1 MTPKLNIP
9 RIKSR
14 LTKYLDTNQDSFAR
28 IFCQILHT
36 NDYCV
41 QKIELIAGL
50 DFINV
55 RRLLKQD
62 LSDRDY
68 AAYAYAMSE
77 DRTEEWND
85 LGKAFLASMPQVT
98 PEEAE
103 YHLGFIVE
111 CMKWG
116 TVQ

>member
-1 MTPKLNIP
+1 MTQKLNIP

-14 LTKYLDTNQDSFAR
+14 LTKYLDTNQDAFNR
-28 IFCQILHT
+28 ILFQILHK
-36 NDYCV
+36 NDYSV
-41 QKIELIAGL
+41 QKIALIAGI
-50 DFINV
+50 DFTNV
-55 RRLLKQD
+55 RRLLRQD
-62 LSDRDY
+62 LSERDY

-77 DRTEEWND
+77 DRTEEWNE
-85 LGKAFLASMPQVT
+85 LGQSFLASMPQVT

-116 TVQ
+116 TKV

>member
-1 MTPKLNIP
+1 MTTPLNIP

-14 LTKYLDTNQDSFAR
+14 LTKYLDTNQDAFNR
-28 IFCQILHT
+28 ILCQILHN

-41 QKIELIAGL
+41 QKIAFIAGL
-50 DFINV
+50 NLTNV
-55 RRLLKQD
+55 RRILKQD

-85 LGKAFLASMPQVT
+85 LGKAFLKSMPQVT

-116 TVQ
+116 TRQ